1 MSWSVLRGLL
11 TVTGKHNKLVVVG
24 KVVDSHIG
32 VGGDDLLLR
41 RKIGALLELKVTD
54 GTGQGEVAVDA
65 TKVDEATSGANSCL
79 LACSGVSKVRNKESE
94 NRDAPSF

>member
-1 MSWSVLRGLL
+1 MHGLL

-32 VGGDDLLLR
+32 VGGDNLLLR
-41 RKIGALLELKVTD
+41 REIGALLELKVTD

-65 TKVDEATSGANSCL
+65 TKVDKATSGANSCL
-79 LACSGVSKVRNKESE
+79 LACLRVSKVRNRGAE
-94 NRDAPSF
+94 NRNAPSF